1 MKLVPI
7 AYWHAAQH
15 STSPVSSQNRRPQ
28 FETLLL
34 SFIASLAASTH
45 SRGIPG
51 REPGHRSTPR
61 VGRHAFLDL
70 RIGLLAVTPED
81 LQRIEELGQ
90 KYGTEYPPVPA
101 W

>member
-1 MKLVPI
+1 
-7 AYWHAAQH
+7 
-15 STSPVSSQNRRPQ
+15 
-28 FETLLL
+28 
-34 SFIASLAASTH
+34 
-45 SRGIPG
+45 
-51 REPGHRSTPR
+51 

-90 KYGTEYPPVPA
+90 KYGTEYPSVPA